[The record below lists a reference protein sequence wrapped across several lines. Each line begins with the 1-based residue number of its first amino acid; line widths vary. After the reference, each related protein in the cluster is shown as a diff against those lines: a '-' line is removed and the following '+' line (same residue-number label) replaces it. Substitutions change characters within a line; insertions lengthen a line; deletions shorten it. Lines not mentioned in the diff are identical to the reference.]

1 MSTDA
6 GGPGMRGG
14 GSGRVRPLGG
24 TADADVVVP
33 GATDAVA
40 AIADAVGPPDG
51 HGGGTAAEPVLALRG
66 VTRRYGKREAL
77 RGVDLDVAE
86 GQVLALLG
94 PNGAGKTTL
103 VGVAAG
109 LTKPDGGTAR
119 VVGVDPHRDRR
130 TARRAIGLAPQ
141 EIGLYPPL
149 TVRQNLRAFG
159 EAQGLRAKAAR
170 VRADELLAPFGLE
183 ELADRAAGQL
193 SGGEKR
199 RAHAAAALVARPRL
213 VLLDEP
219 TAGADPR
226 TRGAILDVVRGV
238 AAEGA
243 AVVYTTHYLPEVEQL
258 GADVALL
265 EDGRIIAHD
274 PLDALIGRHAEP
286 TLLLT
291 FDGPVPASV
300 AARDDAVVEEEH
312 VRITA
317 AEPATALRHVI
328 AGLTDDDAPL
338 ANAEIVRPSLE
349 AAYLALT
356 GRRSAGEETA

>member
-1 MSTDA
+1 MS
-6 GGPGMRGG
+6 
-14 GSGRVRPLGG
+14 
-24 TADADVVVP
+24 
-33 GATDAVA
+33 
-40 AIADAVGPPDG
+40 
-51 HGGGTAAEPVLALRG
+51 AEQILALRG
-66 VTRRYGKREAL
+66 ITRRYGRREAL
-77 RGVDLDVAE
+77 RGVDLDVAA

-109 LTKPDGGTAR
+109 LTKPDDGTAR

-130 TARRAIGLAPQ
+130 TARRTIGLAPQ

-159 EAQGLRAKAAR
+159 EAQGLRARAAR

-226 TRGAILDVVRGV
+226 TRGAILDVVVGL

-243 AVVYTTHYLPEVEQL
+243 AVVYTTHYLPEVERL

-265 EDGRIIAHD
+265 EAGRIIAHD
-274 PLDALIGRHAEP
+274 PLQTLIGRHAAP
-286 TLLLT
+286 TLLLA

-300 AARDDAVVEEEH
+300 AGLPGAVVEEDPEASAPVLDDAASAGAPAAATTAAAPAVR
-312 VRITA
+312 VRIA
-317 AEPATALRHVI
+317 SDEPATALRHVI

-338 ANAEIVRPSLE
+338 ANAEIVQPSLE

-356 GRRSAGEETA
+356 GRRSAGEGDA

>member
-1 MSTDA
+1 MSGGDA
-6 GGPGMRGG
+6 MRP
-14 GSGRVRPLGG
+14 SDPA
-24 TADADVVVP
+24 ADGDP
-33 GATDAVA
+33 
-40 AIADAVGPPDG
+40 I
-51 HGGGTAAEPVLALRG
+51 LSLRG

-77 RGVDLDVAE
+77 RGVDLDVAA

-94 PNGAGKTTL
+94 PNGAGKSTL

-109 LTKPDGGTAR
+109 LTKPDGGSAR

-130 TARRAIGLAPQ
+130 TARREIGLAPQ

-159 EAQGLRAKAAR
+159 EAQGLRVKAAR
-170 VRADELLAPFGLE
+170 VRADELLAPFGLQ

-193 SGGEKR
+193 SGGERR

-226 TRGAILDVVRGV
+226 TRGAILDVVRAV

-243 AVVYTTHYLPEVEQL
+243 AVVYTTHYLPEVERL
-258 GADVALL
+258 GAEVALL
-265 EDGRIIAHD
+265 EAGRIIARD
-274 PLDALIGRHAEP
+274 PLDALIARHAEP

-300 AARDDAVVEEEH
+300 ASRDDAVVEEDPEATGVR
-312 VRITA
+312 VRITSG
-317 AEPATALRHVI
+317 EPATALRHVI